1 MYQVLAPTDGQVLT
15 YDTVNGWQPED
26 SQGGEEYT
34 ISEISTNT
42 TAQVNFLYVLTANL
56 TLTLPATPSVGDRVA
71 LSNMSGTTT
80 PTVARNGNLI
90 AGLAEDLTIDV
101 LNLSVEFIYSGASQ
115 GWIIFVDSIL
125 GTSGGGGSVDG
136 NGTTNYISKWSD
148 ANTLT
153 DSVIFDNGTNVGI
166 GTSSPASAGSGRVAL
181 HLNSASGAGITFS
194 KTGQANSYIYTAEA
208 DGEALA
214 YYTDGEHLFYTV
226 GSERMRIDSS
236 GNVGIGTS
244 SPDAQLTISR
254 GLTSAYSI
262 KMKRGN
268 RTAQGIYTDGAGISL
283 RAEDATN
290 GDTSVR
296 LGGDNVDSND
306 YDHISFTVENAERG
320 RFTANGLTFNGDTA
334 AANALDDY
342 EEGTWT
348 PSFVFTNA
356 GTSSFSYALATGTY
370 TKIGRLVCASFALTA
385 SITKGTASGDLTIAG
400 FPIMPAGVTDMQTGY
415 IGFQNLLSTDIIG
428 LLHLAGTATVY
439 IGKQSGGTLQAAA
452 VTDGIDRQIRGTF
465 IYYV

>member
-1 MYQVLAPTDGQVLT
+1 MFQVLAPTDGQVLT

-153 DSVIFDNGTNVGI
+153 DSVIFEDANGNLGI
-166 GTSSPASAGSGRVAL
+166 GTTNIPNNLNGCVSNVGEYHFTSDGRNIRW
-181 HLNSASGAGITFS
+181 NSYYELPNAQPSYYQNGYGFLMGLTGGGDFVFMNAPNNTSGADAAQSVT
-194 KTGQANSYIYTAEA
+194 
-208 DGEALA
+208 
-214 YYTDGEHLFYTV
+214 
-226 GSERMRIDSS
+226 ERMRI
-236 GNVGIGTS
+236 
-244 SPDAQLTISR
+244 L
-254 GLTSAYSI
+254 
-262 KMKRGN
+262 
-268 RTAQGIYTDGAGISL
+268 AG
-283 RAEDATN
+283 
-290 GDTSVR
+290 G
-296 LGGDNVDSND
+296 
-306 YDHISFTVENAERG
+306 
-320 RFTANGLTFNGDTA
+320 GLTFNGDTA

-348 PSFVFTNA
+348 MGIAFRV
-356 GTSSFSYALATGTY
+356 
-370 TKIGRLVCASFALTA
+370 ASCWC
-385 SITKGTASGDLTIAG
+385 
-400 FPIMPAGVTDMQTGY
+400 Y
-415 IGFQNLLSTDIIG
+415 
-428 LLHLAGTATVY
+428 LHSEYRSHTQ
-439 IGKQSGGTLQAAA
+439 K
-452 VTDGIDRQIRGTF
+452 
-465 IYYV
+465 